1 MCGKTTNFISVI
13 INSENI
19 LNIISIHIKL
29 FITCISYLF
38 LILNI
43 HIKYTRTIIV
53 CW

>member
-13 INSENI
+13 INSVNI
-19 LNIISIHIKL
+19 LNIISIRIKL

-38 LILNI
+38 VILNI
-43 HIKYTRTIIV
+43 HIKYISTIIV